1 MVRPLV
7 EGERNKVE
15 HEAHEGKEG
24 HEGVQSGLEDLSR
37 VVVDAGLKVHRTLGA
52 GLLESVCERCLAN
65 ELELRGHKVLRQV
78 ALPVTYE
85 GMTMEAGFRLD
96 LVVDDAII
104 IEIKAVEALSRLHEA
119 QILTYLRLSG
129 LGMGFLMN
137 FNVVLFKQGLRR
149 FVQ

>member
-1 MVRPLV
+1 MAGRGSKWFGRWQRGREKRWNTKLT
-7 EGERNKVE
+7 K
-15 HEAHEGKEG
+15 EGKDTKA
-24 HEGVQSGLEDLSR
+24 SSR
-37 VVVDAGLKVHRTLGA
+37 VSKTFPA
-52 GLLESVCERCLAN
+52 SS
-65 ELELRGHKVLRQV
+65 VLRQV

-104 IEIKAVEALSRLHEA
+104 IEVKAVEALSRLHEA